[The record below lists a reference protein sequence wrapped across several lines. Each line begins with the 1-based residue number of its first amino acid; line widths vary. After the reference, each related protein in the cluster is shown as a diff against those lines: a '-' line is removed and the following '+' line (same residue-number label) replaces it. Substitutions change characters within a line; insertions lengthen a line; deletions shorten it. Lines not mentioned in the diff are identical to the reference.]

1 MKNNFKKILNE
12 LSYRV
17 SSGIPDL
24 SNEQHLMK
32 LWDILK
38 EHNWNLD
45 ARVELIRNLSNQ
57 EIITEASTKRT
68 EDLHEAFFALGIVG
82 AEGVPNDYEELVS
95 ITQGLYSHTP
105 KLHFLEK
112 HLEVFEA
119 NHKQLPMMQDKD
131 KKMYIDAVA
140 IGKRVY
146 QYMNSRGYTVEGATK
161 VFPGSVKAVGDAVV
175 YCKNKEGN
183 SETLDVSL
191 KYQAAQFGSLSIKKV
206 CKLLYGMELDSG
218 ILNDMYNGGY
228 KAKIDKVFK
237 KYMDAT
243 YDFRKE
249 DANGKYT
256 KADRDILVKLKKK
269 PTTWDEYKKVSKST
283 KSAFSHIYNVKG
295 GITKG
300 QSAKKRSYLNAKRTT
315 LNTSIDK
322 FLGAKVTLDNLEE
335 FITYILRADSL
346 SEDKPYLYAG
356 MGGKKMTFMPSRK
369 EIAGKKYTID
379 SKVKETKDG
388 ASADY
393 TYDVDVMS
401 DGQKLFTFDI
411 KWRFGTGQFGGD
423 LNQKG
428 SKIIFYPA
436 FAKVFGLPNVPPSV
450 RVGK

>member
-17 SSGIPDL
+17 STGIPDL

-175 YCKNKEGN
+175 YYKNKEMLKSIVFEKPIQDTSELLNEENIKDLGN
-183 SETLDVSL
+183 
-191 KYQAAQFGSLSIKKV
+191 
-206 CKLLYGMELDSG
+206 
-218 ILNDMYNGGY
+218 
-228 KAKIDKVFK
+228 
-237 KYMDAT
+237 
-243 YDFRKE
+243 
-249 DANGKYT
+249 
-256 KADRDILVKLKKK
+256 
-269 PTTWDEYKKVSKST
+269 
-283 KSAFSHIYNVKG
+283 
-295 GITKG
+295 
-300 QSAKKRSYLNAKRTT
+300 
-315 LNTSIDK
+315 
-322 FLGAKVTLDNLEE
+322 
-335 FITYILRADSL
+335 
-346 SEDKPYLYAG
+346 
-356 MGGKKMTFMPSRK
+356 
-369 EIAGKKYTID
+369 
-379 SKVKETKDG
+379 
-388 ASADY
+388 
-393 TYDVDVMS
+393 
-401 DGQKLFTFDI
+401 
-411 KWRFGTGQFGGD
+411 
-423 LNQKG
+423 
-428 SKIIFYPA
+428 
-436 FAKVFGLPNVPPSV
+436 
-450 RVGK
+450 